1 MRLCQCVLTLKSRNI
16 NIMMLRTK
24 NLVKGITG
32 TDMLVSGGSLW
43 HLTGKRCS
51 TRRGFV
57 SQDDQSLYQNFA
69 DQPAVYNLR
78 PIAPGEVFQKRSTP

>member
-1 MRLCQCVLTLKSRNI
+1 MRYVQDALTLKSRNY
-16 NIMMLRTK
+16 NNMMLQMK
-24 NLVKGITG
+24 KLVKGITG

-51 TRRGFV
+51 TRP
-57 SQDDQSLYQNFA
+57 SLLPQDDQGLYQNFA
-69 DQPAVYNLR
+69 DQPAFYNLR